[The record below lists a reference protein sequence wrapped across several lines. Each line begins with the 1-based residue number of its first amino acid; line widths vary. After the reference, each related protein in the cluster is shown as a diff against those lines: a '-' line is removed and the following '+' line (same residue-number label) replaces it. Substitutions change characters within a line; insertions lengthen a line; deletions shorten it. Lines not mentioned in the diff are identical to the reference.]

1 MWTTVGHT
9 NKGWSRSRTLRCVD
23 VKVCSVVC
31 ILAALTATADSVTVL
46 FDSSLGITAHG
57 LAAVIVAKRAG
68 SVPLV

>member
-1 MWTTVGHT
+1 M
-9 NKGWSRSRTLRCVD
+9 
-23 VKVCSVVC
+23 KVCSVVC